1 MSPSPGSNY
10 LYPAPEFS
18 VPRRY
23 GLQSWFP
30 LAVPQVTT
38 YSPCD
43 KYNLALPK
51 VQEMPGLHSPSGY
64 HFPCLIPML
73 YLSLEVSTATNRSLL
88 TSAFKHT
95 LLCPGHALPSHLLVS
110 HTSCVESP
118 CLTHAGFLE
127 LLKAAQCPMTRL
139 PTLL

>member
-1 MSPSPGSNY
+1 MSPSPGFKC
-10 LYPAPEFS
+10 LYPSPVFS

-23 GLQSWFP
+23 GLQSWYP
-30 LAVPQVTT
+30 LVVPRVTT

-43 KYNLALPK
+43 KYNPPLPK
-51 VQEMPGLHSPSGY
+51 LQEMPGLHSPSRY

-73 YLSLEVSTATNRSLL
+73 YLSLEVSTATNRSLPL
-88 TSAFKHT
+88 SI
-95 LLCPGHALPSHLLVS
+95 LSLCPEHALPSHLSVS

-118 CLTHAGFLE
+118 CLTHASFLE
-127 LLKAAQCPMTRL
+127 LLKAAQCPRMRL